1 MPAAEQRTAVDRL
14 LQGLPAVGAAAGA
27 ATGALWPGLIDAGR
41 SGGDLKH
48 RAIAAALGAGTGAT
62 LGWLPA
68 VVRDGMRAVKPE
80 KVALAA
86 ARGRDLVHYMW
97 DELEKVSAFRME
109 LANNPWDLGV
119 HAKRTRDD
127 QRGVGYTHGVGKA
140 GVVGAALAAVPG
152 AVLGGSALQRTL
164 TQKGREAAVDD
175 LAKDVAIAGQAY
187 LKTKH
192 EIAGKSFAEVVGEL
206 RAAALTGTP
215 STGAETA
222 LQRVADTAKKM
233 IASPEVKELVSRRA
247 KAAGKSMLAGGA
259 ALAALKGIYNVSE
272 YESAR
277 ALTNGPKEKRAEAR
291 GQDAIAEILGTEIES
306 LDAKRARGYPIIQ
319 APPGYAFNPDLSQFQ
334 PDPNQPGWMPEE
346 EAAVAQQNQQMYQQ
360 GQQDQAQGAAQQEL
374 DTSIDQQAQQLAG
387 QQQQQQQ
394 IQVEKQMQKLQTPP
408 AVAGAASPAVPKPKK
423 PKAKAP
429 AGITIKVGSDNI
441 HDALE
446 KLAEE
451 RRGSG
456 MTSAG
461 AVGLGLGMGGLGGIG
476 GASMAKV
483 HSLLAQARDRTNS
496 DLADVGANEE
506 IKALIRKLHGRDSA
520 TLLSTLRE
528 VGREGDGGRPY
539 GMPAAEYLRS
549 MESRPPSALRGL
561 RQALREVSPS
571 AAGLGGIAGL
581 SGGAAIAALAHHYS
595 NKRNKPDHS

>member
-1 MPAAEQRTAVDRL
+1 MPAAEQRTAMDRL
-14 LQGLPAVGAAAGA
+14 LQGLPAVGGVAGA
-27 ATGALWPGLIDAGR
+27 ATGALRPGLIDAGR

-48 RAIAAALGAGTGAT
+48 RAVAAVLGAGTGAT

-233 IASPEVKELVSRRA
+233 IASPEVKDLVSRRA
-247 KAAGKSMLAGGA
+247 RAAGKSMLAGGA

-277 ALTNGPKEKRAEAR
+277 ALTRGPKEKRAGDKAIRIGADPVAAGLLLGSAGTQGYILAKDIADWRADRPYNPRGKAFALAMGLFAAGVLKAHKFPNKEKRAEAR
-291 GQDAIAEILGTEIES
+291 DQDAIAEILGTEIES

-319 APPGYAFNPDLSQFQ
+319 APPGYVFNPDLSQFQ

-346 EAAVAQQNQQMYQQ
+346 EAATAQQNQQFYQQ
-360 GQQDQAQGAAQQEL
+360 GQQDQAQGSAQQEL

-387 QQQQQQQ
+387 QQQQAQMQQQQQQ
-394 IQVEKQMQKLQTPP
+394 IQTEKQMQKLQTPS
-408 AVAGAASPAVPKPKK
+408 AVSGAGSPASPKPKK

-429 AGITIKVGSDNI
+429 VGITIKVG
-441 HDALE
+441 
-446 KLAEE
+446 K
-451 RRGSG
+451 
-456 MTSAG
+456 
-461 AVGLGLGMGGLGGIG
+461 
-476 GASMAKV
+476 
-483 HSLLAQARDRTNS
+483 
-496 DLADVGANEE
+496 
-506 IKALIRKLHGRDSA
+506 
-520 TLLSTLRE
+520 
-528 VGREGDGGRPY
+528 
-539 GMPAAEYLRS
+539 
-549 MESRPPSALRGL
+549 
-561 RQALREVSPS
+561 
-571 AAGLGGIAGL
+571 
-581 SGGAAIAALAHHYS
+581 
-595 NKRNKPDHS
+595 